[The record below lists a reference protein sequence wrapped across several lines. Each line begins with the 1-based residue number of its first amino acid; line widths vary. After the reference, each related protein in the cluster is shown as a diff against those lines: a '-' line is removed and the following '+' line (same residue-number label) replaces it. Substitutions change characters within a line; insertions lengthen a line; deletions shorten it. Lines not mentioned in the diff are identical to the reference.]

1 MWSGQARAEAAGGRW
16 PEPDTPPPPR
26 APWEMTGAECRGGR
40 DQTPLTWLRSVFRLE
55 LPLASG
61 AMLVMQ
67 HSVVVDGICLQ
78 VREDS
83 PECHHY
89 SPQPPHPLKDV
100 WLLIKTLT
108 GLDCKTKATV
118 WKPRAGEG
126 SLSMEPEART
136 CPRGWGLARRGR
148 RLPGPAGGG
157 RGRLWLQRS
166 WPGRGDTGLLQQECH
181 GCVQR
186 GAGVLGP

>member
-1 MWSGQARAEAAGGRW
+1 MWSGQAQAEAAGGRW

-26 APWEMTGAECRGGR
+26 VPWEVMGAECRGGR
-40 DQTPLTWLRSVFRLE
+40 DQTPLTWLHSVFRLE
-55 LPLASG
+55 FPLASG

-100 WLLIKTLT
+100 WLLIIKTLT

-126 SLSMEPEART
+126 PSPWNL
-136 CPRGWGLARRGR
+136 RRE
-148 RLPGPAGGG
+148 LVPGAGAWQEEAGGC
-157 RGRLWLQRS
+157 LAQRAEGEGGCGS
-166 WPGRGDTGLLQQECH
+166 RGDGQAAGTQACCSGSATDAS
-181 GCVQR
+181 R
-186 GAGVLGP
+186 GGPGS